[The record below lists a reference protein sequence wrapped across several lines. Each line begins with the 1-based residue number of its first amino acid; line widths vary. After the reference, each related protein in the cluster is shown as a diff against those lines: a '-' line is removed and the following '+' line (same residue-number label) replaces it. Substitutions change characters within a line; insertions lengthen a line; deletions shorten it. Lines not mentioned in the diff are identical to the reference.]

1 MFFVCLLPCSHARG
15 FSVSDWG
22 KKLRFFFFLLLFVC
36 TVLAISWLEG
46 IVRGFRATVAA
57 SPLNSRTYYYF
68 FNFSLLFL
76 PFLLDELCMTAHREM
91 GDLRYLSVGINSA
104 VTMKST
110 A

>member
-1 MFFVCLLPCSHARG
+1 MFFVCSHAWG
-15 FSVSDWG
+15 VFSFGLGEKASI
-22 KKLRFFFFLLLFVC
+22 LLLLFVC

-91 GDLRYLSVGINSA
+91 GGLRYLSVGINSA
-104 VTMKST
+104 VTMK
-110 A
+110 